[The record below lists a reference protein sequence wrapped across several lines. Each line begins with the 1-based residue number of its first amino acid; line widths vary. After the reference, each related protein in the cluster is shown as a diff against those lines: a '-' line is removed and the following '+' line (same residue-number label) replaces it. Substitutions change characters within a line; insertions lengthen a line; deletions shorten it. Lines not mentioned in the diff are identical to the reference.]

1 MFEKLKNYLDKTNP
15 VLIYLSNGTS
25 ISANSIDKEIGDF
38 IQITGYYTYDSGIRS
53 DLSDLLIN
61 INQIAFIHLDSRE
74 KF

>member
-1 MFEKLKNYLDKTNP
+1 MKKLKNYLDKTNLVP
-15 VLIYLSNGTS
+15 IYLSNGTS
-25 ISANSIDKEIGDF
+25 ISAISIDKEIGDF
-38 IQITGYYTYDSGIRS
+38 IKITGYYTDEFGVKS